1 MSTFQHIPDPV
12 FREAVGRLRPRDRE
26 PNTPPAPLAPGE
38 HEYER
43 SAFEL
48 GYELR
53 GHGVDPATREE
64 LTQEANDFLA
74 ALPLRN
80 QRAIKAREFRKIY
93 ERFDVTLPDALE
105 IATMSAARRR
115 TRKRLHD
122 QGRI

>member
-1 MSTFQHIPDPV
+1 MSTFQHLPPE
-12 FREAVGRLRPRDRE
+12 FRQAAPRVRPRDRARA
-26 PNTPPAPLAPGE
+26 TPPPLAPGE

-43 SAFEL
+43 SAVEL

-53 GHGVDPATREE
+53 GHGVDPALREE
-64 LTQEANDFLA
+64 LTQEANDYLA
-74 ALPLRN
+74 SLPPRD
-80 QRAIKAREFRKIY
+80 QRAIKAKEFRKIY

-105 IATMSAARRR
+105 VATMSASRRR

>member
-1 MSTFQHIPDPV
+1 MSTFQHLPPE
-12 FREAVGRLRPRDRE
+12 FREAAPRVRPRDRST
-26 PNTPPAPLAPGE
+26 NTPPPLAPGE

-43 SAFEL
+43 SATEL

-53 GHGVDPATREE
+53 GHGVDPALREE

-74 ALPLRN
+74 SLPVRD
-80 QRAIKAREFRKIY
+80 QRAIKAKEFRKIY

-105 IATMSAARRR
+105 VATMSASRRR

>member
-12 FREAVGRLRPRDRE
+12 FREAAGRLRPRD
-26 PNTPPAPLAPGE
+26 TPGAPTAPLAPGE

-53 GHGVDPATREE
+53 GHGVDPVTREE

-74 ALPLRN
+74 GLPLRN
-80 QRAIKAREFRKIY
+80 QRAIKAKEFRKIY

-105 IATMSAARRR
+105 VATMSASRRR